1 MKFIKQRAG
10 WLVLGTLVFYLL
22 FVVQWVPLWVPTLSA
37 WVSNMAMW
45 RTLPKGAR
53 RQVSILMGI
62 GVVALVFAA
71 SKGILM
77 TWQQILSVNIPLLAM
92 FVAVSFLDLTSSK
105 DLKRP
110 LPQGVRAILNTAF
123 GVHLLGAVINLSV
136 VMVFADRIKGAVN
149 LTNSQQFILTRCFS
163 AGAWWSPFFVATG
176 VAITFA
182 PGMEWQETL
191 IPGVAMGVMATLI
204 SSFDAYRSD
213 DKTFHGYPIQLESL
227 IIPVFLAVS
236 VIIFHFLFPS
246 TSILVLICLL
256 SPTAAIL
263 FMNAKPR
270 RRILYHF
277 VDHKLPQ
284 IGSQFALFLGAGV
297 FSNGIAAIIFCYP
310 EFFDLHHFHFNG
322 WMFSWVLAG
331 MILAS
336 YIGIHPLVS
345 VAIISPMLLPLEP
358 NPTQLGFLFLSGW
371 AISAGSS
378 ALTGLGLLMS
388 SRYGI
393 SAKSIMANSWHYA
406 VIMWLLC
413 SLTNGLFLVIG

>member
-1 MKFIKQRAG
+1 M
-10 WLVLGTLVFYLL
+10 
-22 FVVQWVPLWVPTLSA
+22 S
-37 WVSNMAMW
+37 
-45 RTLPKGAR
+45 
-53 RQVSILMGI
+53 
-62 GVVALVFAA
+62 
-71 SKGILM
+71 
-77 TWQQILSVNIPLLAM
+77 
-92 FVAVSFLDLTSSK
+92 
-105 DLKRP
+105 
-110 LPQGVRAILNTAF
+110 
-123 GVHLLGAVINLSV
+123 
-136 VMVFADRIKGAVN
+136 
-149 LTNSQQFILTRCFS
+149 
-163 AGAWWSPFFVATG
+163 
-176 VAITFA
+176 
-182 PGMEWQETL
+182 
-191 IPGVAMGVMATLI
+191 
-204 SSFDAYRSD
+204 
-213 DKTFHGYPIQLESL
+213 
-227 IIPVFLAVS
+227 
-236 VIIFHFLFPS
+236 
-246 TSILVLICLL
+246 
-256 SPTAAIL
+256 
-263 FMNAKPR
+263 AKPR